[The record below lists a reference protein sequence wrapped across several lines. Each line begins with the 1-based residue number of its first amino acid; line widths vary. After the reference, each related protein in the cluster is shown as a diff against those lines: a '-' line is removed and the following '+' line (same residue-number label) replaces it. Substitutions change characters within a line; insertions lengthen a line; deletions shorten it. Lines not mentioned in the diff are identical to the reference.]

1 MDIKT
6 ALKNKT
12 INDVLIFHII
22 SNFTGYDNNGTPKG
36 LLIAILLFNV
46 KHNEIYHLW

>member
-1 MDIKT
+1 MAIKT

-22 SNFTGYDNNGTPKG
+22 PNFTGYGNNGTPTVLFFFKWSSES
-36 LLIAILLFNV
+36 LLINS
-46 KHNEIYHLW
+46 